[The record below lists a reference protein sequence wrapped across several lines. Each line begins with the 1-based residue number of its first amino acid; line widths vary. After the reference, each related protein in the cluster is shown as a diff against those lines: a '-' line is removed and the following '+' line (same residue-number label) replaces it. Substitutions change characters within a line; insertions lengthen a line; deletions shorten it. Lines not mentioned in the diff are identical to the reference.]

1 MKNTKSYRT
10 NQPQIYIAATLTYI
24 ALTLGA
30 IIYGNYVG
38 HGQQMVVLANIAMG
52 AGFLVYLKIYEYPVN
67 FSMQIY
73 DKKCLYIAW
82 SLIFIMII
90 ANYNPIDKAFS
101 ENIEPNIWLLIEAI
115 SAAFASEIVFRVLGT
130 FSFTQIK
137 VKEEAIMAVA
147 YAFFYLYRIIYGVES
162 GVIAFCIALGVGTM
176 MTGIYL
182 RYRKL
187 GANMLMQFLLYYLVN
202 VTVINSSTESSD
214 FRKFSLILMLIST
227 IGMLLYGCVLL
238 KRYNEEGVFND
249 QKKIREQ
256 EKKQSQFK
264 KAFLDSKEKY
274 EEKVNEKAAPK
285 VEARREKY
293 LEKKKKK
300 NEKRKE
306 KEMKKE
312 GRAKGK

>member
-1 MKNTKSYRT
+1 MKNIKSNRT
-10 NQPQIYIAATLTYI
+10 NQPQIYIAAALTYI
-24 ALTLGA
+24 ALMLGA

-38 HGQQMVVLANIAMG
+38 HGQQMIVLANIAMG

-67 FSMQIY
+67 FSIQIY

-82 SLIFIMII
+82 SLIFIMVL
-90 ANYNPIDKAFS
+90 ANYNPIDKSVSAS
-101 ENIEPNIWLLIEAI
+101 IEIDIWLLIEAL
-115 SAAFASEIVFRVLGT
+115 SAAFALEIVFRVLGA
-130 FSFTQIK
+130 FSFAQIK
-137 VKEEAIMAVA
+137 VKEEAIMSVA
-147 YAFFYLYRIIYGVES
+147 YAAFYLYRIIYGVES

-187 GANMLMQFLLYYLVN
+187 GANMLMQFLLYFLMN

-238 KRYNEEGVFND
+238 KRYNEEGIFDD

-264 KAFLDSKEKY
+264 RAFLDSKEKY

-285 VEARREKY
+285 VEAQREKY

-300 NEKRKE
+300 DEKRKE

-312 GRAKGK
+312 RKANRK